1 MLRPKKKIS
10 KREMKEDALVTSYV
24 KATGWYEANKKYV
37 SYGALAL
44 VLIVIGM
51 LVYVNNRTASNEKAM
66 TELGKVTMY
75 VDNAQYVL
83 AIDGVPERNIAGLKS
98 IVENHGGTDAGD
110 LARFYLA
117 NCYYQLRRFDE
128 ALEQYEDFS
137 PGDQLLTVSRLAGI
151 AACREA
157 KGEYAEAAAA
167 FEKAAV
173 TYSSDVNAAENLAN
187 AARCFVQAGNK
198 ERALDLYTKIKKE
211 FPKSTV
217 ARDVDRYI
225 AQLSI

>member
-24 KATGWYEANKKYV
+24 KVTGWYEENKKFLN
-37 SYGALAL
+37 YGALAL
-44 VLIVIGM
+44 VVIVIGA
-51 LVYVNNRTASNEKAM
+51 VIYFNNMSASNEKAM
-66 TELGKVTMY
+66 TELGKVYTY
-75 VDNAQYVL
+75 YDNAQYIL

-98 IVENHGGTDAGD
+98 IVENYGGSDAGD
-110 LARFYLA
+110 LARFYLG

-128 ALEQYEDFS
+128 ALEQYDDFS
-137 PGDQLLTVSRLAGI
+137 PPGQLLTVSRLAGI

-157 KGEYAEAAAA
+157 KGEYAEAASS

-173 TYSSDVNAAENLAN
+173 TYSNDVGAAENLGN
-187 AARCFVQAGNK
+187 AARNFVQAGNK
-198 ERALDLYTKIKKE
+198 ERALELYKKIKKE
-211 FPKSTV
+211 FPKSPL

>member
-10 KREMKEDALVTSYV
+10 KRELKEDALVTSYV
-24 KATGWYEANKKYV
+24 KATGWYEANKKAIGI
-37 SYGALAL
+37 GALILAVL
-44 VLIVIGM
+44 VVASIAFL
-51 LVYVNNRTASNEKAM
+51 NNRRSGNEKAM
-66 TELGKVTMY
+66 TELGKIYTY
-75 VDNAQYVL
+75 YDNAQYAV

-98 IVENHGGTDAGD
+98 IVDNYGSTGAGE

-128 ALEQYEDFS
+128 ALEAYDDFS
-137 PGDQLLTVSRLAGI
+137 PNSQLLTVSRLSGI

-157 KGEYAEAAAA
+157 KGEYGEAAAM

-173 TYSSDVNAAENLAN
+173 TYGNDVNAPENLGH
-187 AARCFVQAGNK
+187 AARNFGQAGDK
-198 ERALDLYTKIKKE
+198 ERAVEVYKKIKKE
-211 FPKSTV
+211 FPKSTI